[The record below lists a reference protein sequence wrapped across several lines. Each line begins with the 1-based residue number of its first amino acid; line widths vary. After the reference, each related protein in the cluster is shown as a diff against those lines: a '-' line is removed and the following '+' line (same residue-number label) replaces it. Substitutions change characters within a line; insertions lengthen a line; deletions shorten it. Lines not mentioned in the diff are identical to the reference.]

1 MDYEWDFGFVLK
13 YSDVLFSG
21 FLGTLKL
28 GLVSLVLGAII
39 GLVLAL
45 LRMSRYRVLSWSS
58 TAVIEFLRITPALAL
73 LFWVYYAM
81 PIVIGVTLDAYT
93 AGVITL
99 SVQSGAFFAE
109 VYRAGI
115 QSIEKSQWEGGKAI
129 GMTMPQLMWRIIMPQ
144 AMRRMIPPF
153 TERSFELMKG
163 TTQVATITYGELLYS
178 ALVLSAQLYRPLEII
193 TIVAVF
199 FFTMLTLASIALRH
213 LEHRLDMARL

>member
-1 MDYEWDFGFVLK
+1 MGYEWDFGFVLK
-13 YSDVLFSG
+13 HSDVLWSG

-45 LRMSRYRVLSWSS
+45 LRMSRHRVLSWSS

-144 AMRRMIPPF
+144 AVRRMIPPF

-193 TIVAVF
+193 SIVAVF
-199 FFTMLTLASIALRH
+199 FFTMLTLASIALRY

>member
-1 MDYEWDFGFVLK
+1 MGYEWEFGFVLK
-13 YSDVLFSG
+13 HSDVLLSG

-45 LRMSRYRVLSWSS
+45 LRMSRYGVLSWSS

-129 GMTMPQLMWRIIMPQ
+129 GMTMPQLMWRVIMPQ
-144 AMRRMIPPF
+144 AIRRMIPPF
-153 TERSFELMKG
+153 TERGFELMKG
-163 TTQVATITYGELLYS
+163 TTQVATIAYGELLYS

-199 FFTMLTLASIALRH
+199 FFTMLTLTSIALRQ
-213 LEHRLDMARL
+213 LEHRLDLARL

>member
-1 MDYEWDFGFVLK
+1 MGYEWDFGFVLK
-13 YSDVLFSG
+13 HSDVLWSG

-45 LRMSRYRVLSWSS
+45 LRMSRHRVLSWSS

-193 TIVAVF
+193 SIVAVF
-199 FFTMLTLASIALRH
+199 FFTMLTLASIALRY